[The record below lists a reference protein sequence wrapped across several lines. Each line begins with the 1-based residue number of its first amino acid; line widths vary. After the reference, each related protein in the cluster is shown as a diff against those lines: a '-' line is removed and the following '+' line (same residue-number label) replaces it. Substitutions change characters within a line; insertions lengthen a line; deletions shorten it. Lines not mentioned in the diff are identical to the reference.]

1 MAKCKG
7 CGADIIWIKMKTGKA
22 MPCDPEKVPF
32 NNTWPAGGLTLITP
46 EGKIA
51 KGEMDLSSDTY
62 GYVSHFA
69 TCPVA
74 NKFRKERDNA
84 KEDS

>member
-7 CGADIIWIKMKTGKA
+7 CGADIIWIKMPTGKA
-22 MPCDPEKVPF
+22 MPCDPEKVPYK
-32 NNTWPAGGLTLITP
+32 NTFPAGELTLITP

-51 KGEMDLSSDTY
+51 KGELDLNSETY

-74 NKFRKERDNA
+74 NKFRKEKGNG
-84 KEDS
+84 KETY

>member
-1 MAKCKG
+1 
-7 CGADIIWIKMKTGKA
+7 
-22 MPCDPEKVPF
+22 MPCDPEKVPYK
-32 NNTWPAGGLTLITP
+32 NTFPKGELTLITP

-51 KGEMDLSSDTY
+51 KGELDLNSETY

-74 NKFRKERDNA
+74 SKFRKEKVNG
-84 KEDS
+84 KETNQH